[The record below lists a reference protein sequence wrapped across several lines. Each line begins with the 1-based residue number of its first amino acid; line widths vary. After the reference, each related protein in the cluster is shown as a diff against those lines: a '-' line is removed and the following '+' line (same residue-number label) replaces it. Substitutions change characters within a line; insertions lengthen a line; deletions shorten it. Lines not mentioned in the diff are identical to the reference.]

1 MQIGSVP
8 YGDFLPL
15 FLSPFFA
22 ALLLIRAHLVRN
34 DSHYAL
40 ISVCVPLLSFSFGG
54 SKPLFGGGKLSFAR
68 AKLSFGG
75 SKPSACEASA
85 ARVWSS
91 GEDYVSLRRFI

>member
-1 MQIGSVP
+1 MP

-40 ISVCVPLLSFSFGG
+40 ISVCVSLLSFSFGG
-54 SKPLFGGGKLSFAR
+54 SKPLFGGS
-68 AKLSFGG
+68 KLSFGG
-75 SKPSACEASA
+75 VKPSFGGSKQWHEKKRTA
-85 ARVWSS
+85 A
-91 GEDYVSLRRFI
+91 

>member
-1 MQIGSVP
+1 MP

-54 SKPLFGGGKLSFAR
+54 SKPLFGGS
-68 AKLSFGG
+68 KLSFGG
-75 SKPSACEASA
+75 VKPSFGGSKQWHEKKRTA
-85 ARVWSS
+85 A
-91 GEDYVSLRRFI
+91 